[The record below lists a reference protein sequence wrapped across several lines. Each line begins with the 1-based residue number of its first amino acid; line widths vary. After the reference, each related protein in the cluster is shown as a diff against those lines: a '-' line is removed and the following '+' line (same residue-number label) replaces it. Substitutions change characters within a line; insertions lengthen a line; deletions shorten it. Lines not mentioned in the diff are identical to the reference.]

1 MKREE
6 ERKKEK
12 RRERDYCCIVTANA
26 LPIHFAYYRMQIAKR
41 DCRGRK
47 GGNRLFELGVV
58 SVWWLTENKF
68 RPVSNSTDPRA
79 ITSPMF
85 RIGRRGNPG
94 CECKTK
100 ASHYEI
106 KPPATRSVHSKI
118 NRNRFPSFSPILGE
132 KSNCYRRSPVGEF
145 EGMSLAG
152 RGRLL
157 LLLLLLLW
165 RCCCCCCWRSKGR

>member
-1 MKREE
+1 MADKAGEKRG
-6 ERKKEK
+6 RKKEK

-118 NRNRFPSFSPILGE
+118 NRNRFPSFSPILGIE
-132 KSNCYRRSPVGEF
+132 KSIALPIVIGVRRLENSRE
-145 EGMSLAG
+145 
-152 RGRLL
+152 
-157 LLLLLLLW
+157 
-165 RCCCCCCWRSKGR
+165 

>member
-1 MKREE
+1 MDRSCVTRNIFGIPAGVEEWRTKQVKREE
-6 ERKKEK
+6 ERKK
-12 RRERDYCCIVTANA
+12 RDASEIIVASS
-26 LPIHFAYYRMQIAKR
+26 PQMRYRYTLHIIVQIAKR

-118 NRNRFPSFSPILGE
+118 NRNRFPSFSPVLGE
-132 KSNCYRRSPVGEF
+132 KSIALPIVIGVRRLENSRE
-145 EGMSLAG
+145 
-152 RGRLL
+152 
-157 LLLLLLLW
+157 
-165 RCCCCCCWRSKGR
+165 

>member
-1 MKREE
+1 MDRSCVTRNIFGIPAGVEEWRTKQVKREE

-132 KSNCYRRSPVGEF
+132 KSIALPIVIGVRRLENSRE
-145 EGMSLAG
+145 
-152 RGRLL
+152 
-157 LLLLLLLW
+157 
-165 RCCCCCCWRSKGR
+165 

>member
-1 MKREE
+1 MADKAREE
-6 ERKKEK
+6 ERKKRDASEIIVASSPQMRYRYTLHIIVCK
-12 RRERDYCCIVTANA
+12 LRREIAADEKVVTGSSNSVS
-26 LPIHFAYYRMQIAKR
+26 YR
-41 DCRGRK
+41 
-47 GGNRLFELGVV
+47 
-58 SVWWLTENKF
+58 WLTENKF

-132 KSNCYRRSPVGEF
+132 KSIALPIVIGVRRLENSRE
-145 EGMSLAG
+145 
-152 RGRLL
+152 
-157 LLLLLLLW
+157 
-165 RCCCCCCWRSKGR
+165 